1 MFRPRIIPVLL
12 LNENHLVKS
21 QQFRNYRYI
30 GDPINAVRIFNEL
43 MADELVFL
51 DISATRNKRTVSY
64 DMVKNIG
71 EEANMP
77 FCVGGGIRELTQ
89 IKEIISSGAEKVIIG
104 SYAVENPGFI
114 KKASNEFGSSTIT
127 VCIDVKKK
135 LFGKEQVWTLNGS
148 KPTGLDPLNF
158 AQLMEKNG
166 AGEIIVQSIEQDG
179 KMNGYNLKLTKHI
192 SENLSIPTIALGG
205 AGKLEDLKKAFIEA
219 GATGLAAGS
228 LFVYYGQNKGVLIN
242 YPEKKDIQFLYEE

>member
-21 QQFRNYRYI
+21 QQFRDYRYI

-51 DISATRNKRTVSY
+51 DISATRNKRTISY

-242 YPEKKDIQFLYEE
+242 YPEKRDIQFLYEE

>member
-51 DISATRNKRTVSY
+51 DISATRNKRTISY